1 MKNLS
6 QITEIELESGV
17 AILSILQFWV
27 LEGSDNNEKNRIY
40 ARFYSRFAQ

>member
-17 AILSILQFWV
+17 AILSILQFLGIRRV
-27 LEGSDNNEKNRIY
+27 R
-40 ARFYSRFAQ
+40 